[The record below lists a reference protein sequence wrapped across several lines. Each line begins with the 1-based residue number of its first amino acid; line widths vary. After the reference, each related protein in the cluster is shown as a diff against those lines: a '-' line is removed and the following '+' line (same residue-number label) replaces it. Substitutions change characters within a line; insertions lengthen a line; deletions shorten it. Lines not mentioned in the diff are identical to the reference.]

1 MFVLNFSLSL
11 FKNQS
16 FFYSITTNYGKKNK
30 VFPDFYEEFQFP
42 IEMWVKYRISSVDK
56 TKFSY

>member
-1 MFVLNFSLSL
+1 MFEL
-11 FKNQS
+11 FLVPFLKS
-16 FFYSITTNYGKKNK
+16 KLFYSITSNYGKKNK

-56 TKFSY
+56 TEFSH